1 MNNDPVPD
9 ANIPQFINHPA
20 AEIDNP
26 PNNLEEGNTYIK

>member
-26 PNNLEEGNTYIK
+26 RNNLEESNTYIK